1 MWTFTVQI
9 SGCLIGFMYM
19 CICCFHF
26 NLSCGKSYPNVF
38 KCFFFAFSLQIYQF
52 LSTFIRTEG
61 CPQVEVGLQTQF
73 QVYSLYF
80 SLPLIST
87 CEASHTIL
95 TNLANWGTLQPEL
108 RSRAPDLTR
117 CCQGNEHA
125 VTLVGVG
132 PGAKNWRSV
141 ECKAMPHCRNISL
154 SGLWYFI
161 KRMLMDV
168 NGVYKPT

>member
-1 MWTFTVQI
+1 MLTFTVQI
-9 SGCLIGFMYM
+9 SGCFIGFMYM

-26 NLSCGKSYPNVF
+26 NLSYCKSYPNVF

-52 LSTFIRTEG
+52 LSTFIRAEG

-73 QVYSLYF
+73 QIYSLYF

-108 RSRAPDLTR
+108 RSRAPLFNSLLSGQRARSDLGRRGTR
-117 CCQGNEHA
+117 CEELA
-125 VTLVGVG
+125 VRWVQDDASLQKYLTLGFMVFYQ
-132 PGAKNWRSV
+132 A
-141 ECKAMPHCRNISL
+141 
-154 SGLWYFI
+154 
-161 KRMLMDV
+161 DV
-168 NGVYKPT
+168 NGCSWGL